1 MYVRVRRSILAVM
14 VAAVLLLPG
23 VASAAWT
30 QGFLESGYGN
40 FDKIEAFMLTDGVDF
55 VNGWTAMSGAGWTN
69 SLVTPDYAVAT
80 GPALDYMLMSLSFS
94 SDPPTA
100 LQFDFLAW
108 NGDAVVDPAR
118 ATWNGSGWSFQT
130 IQVDPLSYDRSAP
143 VPEPGTLILLGS
155 GLVGLAGYGRKFLR
169 K

>member
-1 MYVRVRRSILAVM
+1 MHRKVGRSILVVM
-14 VAAVLLLPG
+14 FAAVLVLPG
-23 VASAAWT
+23 VASAWT

-40 FDKIEAFMLTDGVDF
+40 FDKIEAFMVTDGIDF
-55 VNGWTAMSGAGWTN
+55 VSGWTGMSGVGWTN
-69 SLVTPDYAVAT
+69 TLVNPDYALAT

-94 SDPPTA
+94 SAPSTP

-108 NGDAVVDPAR
+108 NGDVVVDPAR
-118 ATWNGSGWSFQT
+118 ATWNGSGWSFET
-130 IQVDPLSYDRSAP
+130 IQVAPRSYDRSAP

-155 GLVGLAGYGRKFLR
+155 GLVGIAGYGRRYFR